1 MCTPNNIIPTTPT
14 PTIRINSV
22 ESTSGQCGLFPNNKC
37 QDNTYC
43 SDSGFCGIGP
53 NYYNSSKSQYDGK
66 IDDNRCGINYNN
78 KKCKNKECCSDE
90 GVCGITKDYCQGINK
105 SFDGPNINTKCGI
118 LNQGR
123 TCQNNA
129 CCSEYGLCSTDKIIC
144 SKKERNM
151 LLFNDTSLY
160 DGPTGT
166 NEKTINEDLIKKR
179 LALANNQYGFIS
191 PYR

>member
-1 MCTPNNIIPTTPT
+1 M
-14 PTIRINSV
+14 
-22 ESTSGQCGLFPNNKC
+22 
-37 QDNTYC
+37 
-43 SDSGFCGIGP
+43 
-53 NYYNSSKSQYDGK
+53 
-66 IDDNRCGINYNN
+66 
-78 KKCKNKECCSDE
+78 
-90 GVCGITKDYCQGINK
+90 CGITKDYCQGINK